1 MINETTL
8 LPIASPSWLQEARQ
22 RLIGL
27 GLPPEWPAETVEAPS
42 ERASKSA
49 DCALRLLAEHG
60 LEPSWML
67 PSLEG
72 GICIAFAL
80 DDRYAD
86 IELLNSG
93 EISTT
98 RSRGFNSVSE
108 ILPCGSSLWTAVQP
122 IRAFLGEDCEV
133 QLSA

>member
-8 LPIASPSWLQEARQ
+8 LPITSPSWLPAARQ

-27 GLPPEWPAETVEAPS
+27 GLPPEWPEETVEAPS
-42 ERASKSA
+42 EHASKSA

-72 GICIAFAL
+72 GVCIAFAL
-80 DDRYAD
+80 DDRYAE
-86 IELLNSG
+86 IQFLNSG
-93 EISTT
+93 EIAIA
-98 RSRGFNSVSE
+98 RSRGFDNVSE
-108 ILPCGSSLWTAVQP
+108 ILPSGSGLGTAVQP